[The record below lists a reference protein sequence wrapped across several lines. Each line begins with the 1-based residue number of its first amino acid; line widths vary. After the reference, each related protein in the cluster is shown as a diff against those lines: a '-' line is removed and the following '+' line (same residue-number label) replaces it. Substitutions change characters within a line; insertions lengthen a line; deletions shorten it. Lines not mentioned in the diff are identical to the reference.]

1 MNMKAY
7 RVMTV
12 IAAVAMLLT
21 GKAMAGGAY
30 GIIWDNDAS
39 QEGNDPGWVYTSTAA
54 TTLLP
59 AGDLIQ
65 LVAVQGGSNYVLAAN
80 TMGQNAATLVTA
92 GDPANGAFSLT
103 SAIASNVLQGAIG
116 SPLGVVVYGGLTASG
131 NSILIVANGG
141 YAATVPSPDWAT
153 PPSSSVVLELDATT
167 GPVPTVTGQ
176 GGITSAEGFDGNV
189 GFYVTPTP
197 VPEPSSIALIV
208 MGLLGGFGMMR
219 RRS

>member
-39 QEGNDPGWVYTSTAA
+39 QQGNFPGWIYTSTAA

-65 LVAVQGGSNYVLAAN
+65 LVAVQGGSNYVLSAS
-80 TMGQNAATLVTA
+80 TIGQNAATLVTA

-103 SAIASNVLQGAIG
+103 SAIASNVLQGAVG
-116 SPLGVVVYGGLTASG
+116 SPLGVVVYGGLTTSA
-131 NSILIVANGG
+131 NSILIVPNGG

-167 GPVPTVTGQ
+167 APVPTVTGQ

-189 GFYVTPTP
+189 GFYVAS
-197 VPEPSSIALIV
+197 VPEPSSIALVV